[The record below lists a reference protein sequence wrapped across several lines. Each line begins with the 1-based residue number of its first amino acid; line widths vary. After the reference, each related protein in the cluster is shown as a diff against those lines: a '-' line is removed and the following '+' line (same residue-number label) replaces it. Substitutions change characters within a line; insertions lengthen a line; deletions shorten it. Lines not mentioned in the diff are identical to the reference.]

1 MEIDNPLGYLRAGD
15 TSLVVQ
21 LTDTMPYISHFG
33 ADLGEP
39 GDFGE
44 LLIDNKVF
52 SRGVM
57 GGGLDNEVI
66 CGIVTEPHRGWMGRP
81 GLSIRRLNESSLD
94 THFELQVG
102 SGGGTSNECHVSL
115 FDETNNLAL
124 TIQWKMETS
133 GVVTITSQLTNEA
146 DLPLIVDAMRLS
158 IPISQHAQDIIT
170 LGGRHA
176 MEAVEHRA
184 KWIRNI
190 HTVENRTGRTSH
202 ENLGVVFVGTDGFRE
217 HSGEVW
223 GIHFAWSGN
232 YEIVCDGVTHA
243 MRSIHVGELLSPGEI
258 VLQPGESYSTPR
270 VLLAH
275 STNGLNAVSQKFH
288 REMRRMRSNITAR
301 PVVLN
306 TWEAVYFN
314 HDLSTLKN
322 LASEAARVGVERFV
336 LDDGWF
342 HGRRSDASGL
352 GDWWVD
358 ETIWPNGLTPLI
370 DHVKSLGM
378 DFGLWF
384 EPEMVNPNSQLFHAH
399 PEWAL
404 DAHNDAPLLG
414 RHQLVLDL
422 SNEDVRDYLVSKVS
436 NVLSAHDISYVKW
449 DHNRPLVGGRAHA
462 QTLGFYSVMQHL
474 TQQFPHVQFESCASG
489 GGRIDFAVADYVD
502 RFWASDSIDALDR
515 ISIQR
520 GLSLFIPPEMLGSH
534 IGSPTCHTTGRKH
547 SLSFRASTAMFG
559 WLGIEW
565 NLLTLNDRDRDGLTK
580 AIGTYKIFRELL
592 HTGDVYRG
600 DHPDS
605 SVYVHGVI
613 ATDKT
618 EAILSVTR
626 LHNSHSHHTAAATMH
641 GLEPDTRYDIQV
653 LPMGTPRYALHRE
666 LPAWVTNG
674 VVMTGRQLSVLG
686 LNMPP
691 LLPESTLLL
700 HLTKV
705 ES

>member
-1 MEIDNPLGYLRAGD
+1 MAIDNPLGYLRAGD

-21 LTDTMPYISHFG
+21 LTDTMPYVSHFG
-33 ADLGEP
+33 ADLGES

-44 LLIDNKVF
+44 LEIDSRIF
-52 SRGVM
+52 TRGVL
-57 GGGLDNEVI
+57 GGGLDHEVI
-66 CGIVTEPHRGWMGRP
+66 CGIVTEQHQGWMGRP
-81 GLSIRRLNESSLD
+81 GLVLRRINESALE

-102 SGGGTSNECHVSL
+102 SGGGTTNECHVSL
-115 FDETNNLAL
+115 FDETNNLGLA
-124 TIQWKMETS
+124 IQWKMETS
-133 GVVTITSQLTNEA
+133 GVITITSQLTNES
-146 DLPLIVDAMRLS
+146 DEPLIIDAMRLS
-158 IPISQHAQDIIT
+158 IPLSDRAQEIIT

-176 MEAVEHRA
+176 LEAVEHRS

-217 HSGEVW
+217 QSGEVW
-223 GIHFAWSGN
+223 GVHLAWSGN
-232 YEIVCDGVTHA
+232 YEIVCDGVTHS
-243 MRSIHVGELLSPGEI
+243 MRSLHIGELLAPGE
-258 VLQPGESYSTPR
+258 VTLQPGESYSTPR

-275 STNGLNAVSQKFH
+275 STTGLNAVSQKFH
-288 REMRRMRSNITAR
+288 REMRRTHSSAISR

-314 HDLSTLKN
+314 HDESTLKN
-322 LASEAARVGVERFV
+322 LATAAARVGVERFV

-342 HGRRSDASGL
+342 HGRRSDTAGL

-358 ETIWPNGLTPLI
+358 ETVWPNGLTPLI
-370 DHVKSLGM
+370 EHVTSLGM
-378 DFGLWF
+378 DFGIWF
-384 EPEMVNPNSQLFHAH
+384 EPEMVNPDSELFRAH

-404 DAHNDAPLLG
+404 GGTSETQLLG

-422 SNEDVRDYLVSKVS
+422 SNEDVRDYLVSKIG
-436 NVLSAHDISYVKW
+436 NVLSSHDISYVKW
-449 DHNRPLVGGRAHA
+449 DHNRPLVGGTSHA
-462 QTLGFYSVMQHL
+462 QTHGFYSVIRQL

-489 GGRIDFAVADYVD
+489 GGRIDFGVADYVD
-502 RFWASDSIDALDR
+502 RFWSSDSIDALDR
-515 ISIQR
+515 IAIQR
-520 GLSLFIPPEMLGSH
+520 GLSFFIPPEMLGSH

-547 SLSFRASTAMFG
+547 ALSFRASTAMFG

-565 NLLTLNDRDRDGLTK
+565 NLLTLNDRERDGLVK
-580 AIGTYKIFRELL
+580 AIGTYKVFRDLL
-592 HTGDVYRG
+592 HTGDVFRG
-600 DHPDS
+600 DHPDA

-613 ATDKT
+613 STDKT

-626 LHNSHSHHTAAATMH
+626 LHSSHTNHTAAVTMQ
-641 GLEPDTRYDIQV
+641 GLDLDSHYDIQI

-666 LPAWVTNG
+666 LPAWVAGG
-674 VVMTGRQLSVLG
+674 VVLTGRQISVLG
-686 LNMPP
+686 LHMPP